1 MLIILVSTLA
11 PTSSQLEVTLEPEIK
26 ESLIV
31 IDTTYLTKSTTR
43 RKEHSIEIQ
52 KLGTN
57 F

>member
-1 MLIILVSTLA
+1 MLIISVSTLA
-11 PTSSQLEVTLEPEIK
+11 PTSSQLKVTLEPEIK

-31 IDTTYLTKSTTR
+31 IDTTHLTKSTTR